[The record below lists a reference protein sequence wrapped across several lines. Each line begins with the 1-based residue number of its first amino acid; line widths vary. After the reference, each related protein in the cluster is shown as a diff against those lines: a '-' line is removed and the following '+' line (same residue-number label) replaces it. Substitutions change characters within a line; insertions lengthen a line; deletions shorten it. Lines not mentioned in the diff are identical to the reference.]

1 MTSGKWQTAWR
12 IYHAACQLP
21 ADQQQAFVESESADP
36 DIARQVSDLLASL
49 AEEEN
54 SLSESFYVNRMGTQ
68 AGRYQVA
75 GLLGRGGMGE
85 VYAAWDTDL
94 GRPVALKFLRPEGI
108 GDPAAVKRF
117 VREAQAACALNHP
130 NILTIY
136 EVIDSSAGLAIAMEL
151 VEGDDLRSVRGTAH
165 PAPHTIEIGK
175 QIAQALAAA
184 HQAGLI
190 HRDIKPENI
199 LVRKDGYV
207 KLVDFGLARHV
218 ASEPAGRLALQ
229 RAKYEG
235 KDSHPGD
242 TGAAGL
248 AGTLRYMSPEQ
259 ARGEAISPASD
270 IFSFGLVLYEIATGQ
285 HAFASESP
293 IGTIEAILTHTAAP
307 PSSHNAAIPP
317 ELDRLVLRML
327 AKDAAARPSAEQIV
341 EILADLERALRAP
354 RSGPWA
360 RAGVWAAIG
369 VLLAA
374 GGLAVWRWPRTARPA
389 NAPTFQ
395 QVTTLVAENRATAA
409 AIAPDGKWTAYA
421 NADGLFV
428 QPTENNSPKPLQ
440 APSNFIV
447 DRLVWSADG
456 TKLLA
461 SGFSTA
467 ESTPEVWVISAT
479 GDAPRLLRAR
489 ARGATFSPDGT
500 RIVFINED
508 RSEIWT
514 MDAGGAGARKVLGGR
529 EELFL
534 LVFWSADGRRLAY
547 VRRRLWAE
555 TDIQNP
561 ETDIVHA
568 SRYESAEL
576 STGRILAQAPGM
588 PIVTAAPLSD
598 GRILFVRANNPSGEK
613 WGYLNAGRA
622 VWEVKTDAA
631 TGAFTEEPRK
641 IAEVE
646 NRTAIQSL
654 SATADGRRIMVVK
667 RTDQSTVFLG
677 DFDPAPPRLANVR
690 RIILDE
696 RTNYPHAWTR
706 DSRALIFES
715 DRNGNFDLFKQ
726 YLDRPT
732 PETIVATPQVKM
744 LGFPRPWFGL
754 EQLAPDGRT
763 VLFALRPDPAKPRE
777 FRLMRVPLE
786 GGTPE
791 FVDIGGTLDEF
802 RCAVS
807 GKRCV
812 LRTAVA
818 GQYFAFHELDPVRG
832 KGRELAR
839 TAWSRNILGDWD
851 LSADGMQVAIP
862 NHYSRDASIR
872 IVSLEPGPNQPR
884 ERELTVPGLT
894 DLKGAVWAADGS
906 GWFVT
911 SDTDTGVQM
920 CFVFPDGRSHLL
932 GDIQGWAVPAPDGR
946 RVAFV
951 NRSTASN
958 AWVLD
963 RQGARAAGEHQNS
976 LIPLAK

>member
-1 MTSGKWQTAWR
+1 MTPEHW
-12 IYHAACQLP
+12 HAAWGIYDAARDIP
-21 ADQQQAFVESESADP
+21 ADRQSAFVESRSGDP
-36 DIARQVSDLLASL
+36 GVARQVFELLAAL
-49 AEEEN
+49 AEEE
-54 SLSESFYVNRMGTQ
+54 SQPSEFSPEDRTGSQV
-68 AGRYQVA
+68 GRYQIA
-75 GLLGRGGMGE
+75 RLLGRGGMGE
-85 VYAAWDTDL
+85 VYAAHDTDL
-94 GRPVALKFLRPEGI
+94 DRPVALKFLRPEGI
-108 GDPAAVKRF
+108 GPAAVKRF
-117 VREAQAACALNHP
+117 VREAKAASALNHP
-130 NILTIY
+130 NILTIH
-136 EVIDSSAGLAIAMEL
+136 EVIDSSADLAIAMEL
-151 VEGDDLRSVRGTAH
+151 VEGDDLSTVRGVAQ
-165 PAPHTIEIGK
+165 PAERVIQIGQ
-175 QIAQALAAA
+175 QIARALAAA
-184 HQAGLI
+184 HRAGLI

-207 KLVDFGLARHV
+207 KLVDFGLARHIT
-218 ASEPAGRLALQ
+218 SEPATRLALQ
-229 RAKYEG
+229 RSKSEDTG
-235 KDSHPGD
+235 FRPGD
-242 TGAAGL
+242 WDVAGL

-285 HAFASESP
+285 HAFPGDSP
-293 IGTIEAILTHTAAP
+293 IDTVEAILNGVAAP
-307 PSSHNAAIPP
+307 PSSHHAIPA
-317 ELDRLVLRML
+317 ELDRLILRMIS
-327 AKDAAARPSAEQIV
+327 KDAAVRPTAEQIA
-341 EILADLERALRAP
+341 EILADLEGALRAP
-354 RSGPWA
+354 RSGPWM
-360 RAGVWAAIG
+360 RAGVWAAIAI
-369 VLLAA
+369 LLAG
-374 GGLAVWRWPRTARPA
+374 GGLAVWRWPQTARPA
-389 NAPTFQ
+389 DGPAFR
-395 QVTTLVAENRATAA
+395 QVTTLIAENRATAA
-409 AIAPDGKWTAYA
+409 AISPDGLSTAYA
-421 NADGLFV
+421 NADGIFV
-428 QPTENNSPKPLQ
+428 RPTDNDAPKALP
-440 APSNFIV
+440 APTDFLT

-461 SGFSTA
+461 SGCSVA
-467 ESTPEVWVISAT
+467 GNTPAVWMISAT
-479 GDAPRLLRAR
+479 GEAPRLLRTG

-500 RIVFINED
+500 RIAFINED
-508 RSEIWT
+508 QSEIWT
-514 MDAGGAGARKVLGGR
+514 MDAGGAGARKALGGR

-534 LVFWSADGRRLAY
+534 LVFWSADGKRLAY

-555 TDIQNP
+555 TDIPNP

-588 PIVTAAPLSD
+588 PMSSAAPLSD
-598 GRILFVRANNPSGEK
+598 GRILFVRADNPSGEK
-613 WGYLNAGRA
+613 WQYLNAGRA

-646 NRTAIQSL
+646 DRTTMQDL
-654 SATADGRRIMVVK
+654 SATADGQRIMVVK
-667 RTDQSTVFLG
+667 RTDQSTVFVG
-677 DFDPAPPRLANVR
+677 DFDRSPPRIANIR
-690 RIILDE
+690 RMIFDE
-696 RTNYPHAWTR
+696 STNYPHAWTR
-706 DSRALIFES
+706 DSRAVIFES
-715 DRNGNFDLFKQ
+715 NRNGHFDLFKQ
-726 YLDRPT
+726 DLDRRT
-732 PETIVATPQVKM
+732 SETIVGTPQVKM
-744 LGFPRPWFGL
+744 LGFPGPFFCL

-791 FVDIGGTLDEF
+791 FVDIGGSLDEF

-818 GQYFAFHELDPVRG
+818 GQYFAFYELDPVRG

-862 NHYSRDASIR
+862 NHYSRDARIR
-872 IVSLEPGPNQPR
+872 ILTLEPGPNQPR
-884 ERELTVPGLT
+884 ERELRVPGLT
-894 DLKGAVWAADGS
+894 NLKGVVWAADGS

-911 SDTDTGVQM
+911 SDADTGVQM
-920 CFVFPDGRSHLL
+920 FFVFPDGRAHLL

-963 RQGARAAGEHQNS
+963 RRH
-976 LIPLAK
+976 